1 MESLPV
7 RSLIVVQR
15 ANDRLESMTAMAW
28 QPDDRG
34 PLEPVPAWD
43 RRIWLVAVPLVL
55 VVVAAFLPV
64 LDNGFV
70 NWDDSGN
77 FLENPYY
84 RGLGGAQVK
93 WAWTTFWLGVYQP
106 LAWLLLEVQY
116 VIWKLD
122 PRGYHLT
129 SLVLHAANAV
139 VLYVLTVTL
148 LVRCRADVCLRN
160 PWACAL
166 GAGLATALFAV
177 HPLRAEAVAWA
188 SCQPY
193 LPCALFSML
202 AVLAYLR
209 AAGVAPPAQWGW
221 LVGSL
226 VLLAAALLSKAVA
239 VSLPAVLLILDV
251 YPLRRLGGGP
261 GRWFGPAARKVWCEK
276 VPFVL
281 LSLVFMGL
289 AIAAK
294 AHSHTIASIQ
304 HASLSAR
311 IAQACYG
318 IWFYLVKTV
327 LPLEITAY
335 YPLPERID
343 WFAPPFLLAILGTL
357 VVSVALFLL
366 RRRWPGLLAAW
377 LSYLVILAPNSG
389 LVRIG
394 DQIAADR
401 YSYLAM
407 MGGVMVAA
415 AGLGRV
421 WQTSWRARPGAIGAI
436 AICLG
441 ILPGL
446 ILLTRD
452 QCRIWRTSKALW
464 THALDHGA
472 SRSAM
477 AHNNLGL
484 ALFQG
489 GELAEA
495 EVQFTEALQQSPDY
509 VPAYNNL
516 GLVLARHG
524 RLAEAAAL
532 YTEALR
538 REPNYIKSYNN
549 LGLVRLEEGKLAEA
563 AALYAEALRREPDNT
578 MARCCLGL
586 VLYKQGRLDE
596 AITELSEVLRHEPDN
611 AVARSNLGAA
621 LGVQGRLDE
630 AITELS
636 EVLRHEPDND
646 VARSNLGAALY
657 KQRRFE
663 EAERLFRRVLA
674 RQPENTGALKT
685 LAWLLALRDRES
697 AAEALELINRAI
709 GGAGALPSLVDTRAV
724 VLIRAGQFDQAL
736 SELGRARTADPRNP
750 NLAIHMAWAYQ
761 ARGRLDEARR
771 AFQQA
776 RELGWRPDTSDPLER
791 SHLDQLGRELTSG
804 AAARK

>member
-1 MESLPV
+1 
-7 RSLIVVQR
+7 
-15 ANDRLESMTAMAW
+15 
-28 QPDDRG
+28 
-34 PLEPVPAWD
+34 
-43 RRIWLVAVPLVL
+43 
-55 VVVAAFLPV
+55 
-64 LDNGFV
+64 
-70 NWDDSGN
+70 
-77 FLENPYY
+77 
-84 RGLGGAQVK
+84 
-93 WAWTTFWLGVYQP
+93 
-106 LAWLLLEVQY
+106 
-116 VIWKLD
+116 
-122 PRGYHLT
+122 
-129 SLVLHAANAV
+129 
-139 VLYVLTVTL
+139 
-148 LVRCRADVCLRN
+148 
-160 PWACAL
+160 
-166 GAGLATALFAV
+166 
-177 HPLRAEAVAWA
+177 
-188 SCQPY
+188 
-193 LPCALFSML
+193 
-202 AVLAYLR
+202 
-209 AAGVAPPAQWGW
+209 
-221 LVGSL
+221 
-226 VLLAAALLSKAVA
+226 
-239 VSLPAVLLILDV
+239 
-251 YPLRRLGGGP
+251 
-261 GRWFGPAARKVWCEK
+261 
-276 VPFVL
+276 
-281 LSLVFMGL
+281 
-289 AIAAK
+289 
-294 AHSHTIASIQ
+294 
-304 HASLSAR
+304 
-311 IAQACYG
+311 
-318 IWFYLVKTV
+318 
-327 LPLEITAY
+327 
-335 YPLPERID
+335 
-343 WFAPPFLLAILGTL
+343 
-357 VVSVALFLL
+357 
-366 RRRWPGLLAAW
+366 
-377 LSYLVILAPNSG
+377 
-389 LVRIG
+389 
-394 DQIAADR
+394 
-401 YSYLAM
+401 
-407 MGGVMVAA
+407 MVAA

-441 ILPGL
+441 ILLGL
-446 ILLTRD
+446 MLLRG
-452 QCRIWRTSKALW
+452 TSAGSAHLES
-464 THALDHGA
+464 LVDPCSGP
-472 SRSAM
+472 RSEPQPRCG
-477 AHNNLGL
+477 HNNLGL

-532 YTEALR
+532 YTEALW
-538 REPNYIKSYNN
+538 REPNDIKSYNN

-709 GGAGALPSLVDTRAV
+709 GGAALPSLVDTRAV

-761 ARGRLDEARR
+761 ARGRLDEARS

-776 RELGWRPDTSDPLER
+776 RELGWRPDKSDPLER
-791 SHLDQLGRELTSG
+791 SLLDQLGRELTSG

>member
-1 MESLPV
+1 L
-7 RSLIVVQR
+7 VQR
-15 ANDRLESMTAMAW
+15 ANNRSELITAMAW
-28 QPDDRG
+28 QPDARC
-34 PLEPVPAWD
+34 PLEPVPTWD
-43 RRIWLVAVPLVL
+43 QRIWLVAVALVL

-64 LDNGFV
+64 LENGFV

-77 FLENPYY
+77 FLDNPHF

-93 WAWTTFWLGVYQP
+93 WAWTAFWMGAYQP
-106 LAWLLLEVQY
+106 LAWLFLEAQFA
-116 VIWKLD
+116 IWGLD

-129 SLVLHAANAV
+129 SLFLHAANAV
-139 VLYVLTVTL
+139 VLYVLTLTV
-148 LVRCRADVCLRN
+148 LVRCRADARLRN

-166 GAGLATALFAV
+166 GAGLASALFAV
-177 HPLRAEAVAWA
+177 HPLRVEAVAWA

-193 LPCALFSML
+193 LLCALFSML

-209 AAGVAPPAQWGW
+209 ATGAAPSAHWRW
-221 LVGSL
+221 LVSSW

-261 GRWFGPAARKVWCEK
+261 GRWFGPSARKVWYEK
-276 VPFVL
+276 VPFFL
-281 LSLVFMGL
+281 LSLDFMGL

-294 AHSHTIASIQ
+294 ARSHTIMSIQ

-311 IAQACYG
+311 MAQACYA

-335 YPLPERID
+335 YPVPEPID
-343 WFAPPFLLAILGTL
+343 WFAPEFRLAILGTL
-357 VVSVALFLL
+357 VVSVALILMI
-366 RRRWPGLLAAW
+366 RRRPGLLAAW
-377 LSYLVILAPNSG
+377 LSYLIILAPNSG

-394 DQIAADR
+394 DLLGADR

-415 AGLGRV
+415 AGLGRA
-421 WQTSWRARPGAIGAI
+421 WQTSWGARRGAVGTI

-441 ILPGL
+441 TLTGL
-446 ILLTRD
+446 MLLTRD

-495 EVQFTEALQQSPDY
+495 EGQFVGALQQSPGY

-516 GLVLARHG
+516 GLVLARQG
-524 RLAEAAAL
+524 RLAEAAA
-532 YTEALR
+532 YYSEALR
-538 REPNYIKSYNN
+538 REPNYVKAYNN

-563 AALYAEALRREPDNT
+563 AALFAEALRRDPHNS
-578 MARCCLGL
+578 MARCCSGL
-586 VLYKQGRLDE
+586 VLYKQGRLNDAITELSKVLRQEPDNTIARANLGAALGEQGRLDE
-596 AITELSEVLRHEPDN
+596 AISELSEVLRHEPDN
-611 AVARSNLGAA
+611 
-621 LGVQGRLDE
+621 E
-630 AITELS
+630 
-636 EVLRHEPDND
+636 

-657 KQRRFE
+657 KQGQFE
-663 EAERLFRRVLA
+663 EAERLFRRILA

-697 AAEALELINRAI
+697 APEALELINRAI
-709 GGAGALPSLVDTRAV
+709 GGVGALPSLVDTRAV
-724 VLIRAGQFDQAL
+724 VLIRAGRFDQAL
-736 SELGRARTADPRNP
+736 FELGRARVADPRNP
-750 NLAIHMAWAYQ
+750 SLAIHMAWAYQ

-771 AFQQA
+771 AFRQA
-776 RELGWRPDTSDPLER
+776 RELGWRPNTSDPLER
-791 SHLDQLGRELTSG
+791 PLLDQLGRELTSG
-804 AAARK
+804 AAAMK